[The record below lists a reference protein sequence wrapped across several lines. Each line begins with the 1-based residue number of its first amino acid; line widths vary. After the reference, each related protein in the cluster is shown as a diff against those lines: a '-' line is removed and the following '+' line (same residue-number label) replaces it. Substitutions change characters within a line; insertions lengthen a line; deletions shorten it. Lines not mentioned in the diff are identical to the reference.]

1 MPEEV
6 SQLLAMRRQGMPFKE
21 IANAMNK
28 TERAVGQKFQILV
41 PNNSPN
47 KKKYKVEPQ
56 MTEGMRI
63 KLLSSVAKR
72 KHHFWMEV
80 AKDVGEGATASQ
92 CEEVYTGEIAR
103 RG

>member
-1 MPEEV
+1 V
-6 SQLLAMRRQGMPFKE
+6 DH
-21 IANAMNK
+21 
-28 TERAVGQKFQILV
+28 KFQSLV
-41 PNNSPN
+41 PNNSP
-47 KKKYKVEPQ
+47 KRRKVEPQ

-72 KHHFWMEV
+72 KHHFWTEV

-92 CEEVYTGEIAR
+92 CEEVYTGEIASR